1 LDAGGDTWRVKE
13 IKAQASGP
21 IHEGYEHIIP
31 FRQQEFVNAFTE
43 WVVMDNIKHRKAA
56 STRLRRAFKIANMQ
70 AVNALPQHNSTI
82 ASWIHEMF
90 EYFEPEI
97 QEEIKTAKSKI
108 HVSFD
113 GWGSKHEK
121 LSVVGVV
128 VHFINKQGDMVTR
141 LIGLPELPNHG
152 KAGVGKCSISYIVY
166 KQLYSFY

>member
-1 LDAGGDTWRVKE
+1 
-13 IKAQASGP
+13 
-21 IHEGYEHIIP
+21 
-31 FRQQEFVNAFTE
+31 
-43 WVVMDNIKHRKAA
+43 
-56 STRLRRAFKIANMQ
+56 
-70 AVNALPQHNSTI
+70 
-82 ASWIHEMF
+82 MF

-141 LIGLPELPNHG
+141 LIGLLELPNHG
-152 KAGVGKCSISYIVY
+152 KAGVGKCLISYIVY